1 MGFSGCV
8 QWQCLSID
16 WVLTHNLQTG
26 LVRSPYRLI
35 RPLASPHVLEGRLKM
50 VARNERVLRFVV
62 PARNERVYALMVR
75 PSAPQG
81 TSDEC

>member
-8 QWQCLSID
+8 QWLCLSID
-16 WVLTHNLQTG
+16 WLLTLVLRPG
-26 LVRSPYRLI
+26 LVRSHYRPI
-35 RPLASPHVLEGRLKM
+35 RHLVSPHVLEGRLKM
-50 VARNERVLRFVV
+50 ITRKERVLKLMV
-62 PARNERVYALMVR
+62 PARNERAYALMVR